1 MNDKEI
7 FILLLWRALE
17 LLCYVC
23 SYKFKVF
30 AWWID
35 RKYKY
40 NLAWDNVL
48 HRWKYRQTIHYIQ
61 VYEQNV
67 SIGIF
72 QWLWESFPFC
82 LTLFMVFITYRYTDG
97 MCSYI
102 YSNDYKNYLLL
113 NALIIKILLTVHFF
127 SNSITDR
134 TKSHL

>member
-1 MNDKEI
+1 LNDKEI
-7 FILLLWRALE
+7 FILLLWHALE
-17 LLCYVC
+17 LLCCVC

-48 HRWKYRQTIHYIQ
+48 HRWKYRQTVHYIQ

-72 QWLWESFPFC
+72 QWLWEPFPFC
-82 LTLFMVFITYRYTDG
+82 LTLFMVFITYRYTNG
-97 MCSYI
+97 MCSSI
-102 YSNDYKNYLLL
+102 YSSDYKNYSLL